1 MTGSLADDRV
11 LDDTGKVVDNELS
24 VAEASG
30 ELELESMDEDTLEE
44 D

>member
-1 MTGSLADDRV
+1 MTGSLADRMV
-11 LDDTGKVVDNELS
+11 LDNTGDDEFS

-30 ELELESMDEDTLEE
+30 ELELESMDEDMLEE